1 MSAHHPPQPGVC
13 IAGTSHYLP
22 ERLLRNTDLE
32 KVMDT
37 TDEWIVQ
44 RTGIS
49 TRHICAENESVREMS
64 FVVLKDLLRETGTAP
79 GDLDLFILATVGSS
93 MNCPSTACQ
102 VLGDLAKEPGF
113 GPSQAGA
120 FDVTVACSGF
130 TYGVNMAHDLI
141 RGGHYRNVAVIGAE
155 KLSDFV
161 EYSTRGRGTS
171 ILFGDGA
178 GGVLLRATEDTS
190 KGVLAQIMRSDGTR
204 WNDLYIPLHEHDHPP
219 DQDPGELPIGKMRM
233 NGRGVFRFAVGT
245 FSDLIAETLDR
256 AGLNAEDVDY
266 YICHQSNVR
275 ILDAARDR
283 FGIPPEKMPVNI
295 DRVGNT
301 SAASVPIL
309 LDTMTRART
318 VHEGQRVMLVAFGGG
333 LTWTSSLWQ
342 L

>member
-1 MSAHHPPQPGVC
+1 MSSHQAQRGVR
-13 IAGTSHYLP
+13 IAGTAHYLP
-22 ERLLRNTDLE
+22 ERVLSNADLE

-49 TRHICAENESVREMS
+49 TRHICTDSESVREMS
-64 FVVLKDLLRETGTAP
+64 LRVLKDLLRGSGLAP
-79 GDLDLFILATVGSS
+79 GDLDLFILATVGSA

-102 VLGDLAKEPGF
+102 VLGDLAQDPEF
-113 GPSQAGA
+113 GASRAGA
-120 FDVTVACSGF
+120 FDITVACSGF
-130 TYGVNMAHDLI
+130 TYGVNLAHDLI
-141 RGGHYRNVAVIGAE
+141 RGGNYRNVVVIGAE

-161 EYSTRGRGTS
+161 EYSTRGRGTA

-178 GGVLLRATEDTS
+178 GGVLLRATDDAT
-190 KGVLAQIMRSDGTR
+190 KGVLAQTMRSDGTR

-219 DQDPGELPIGKMRM
+219 HQDPGDLPIGMMRM
-233 NGRGVFRFAVGT
+233 SGRAVFRFAVGT

-256 AGLNAEDVDY
+256 AGLTAEDVDH

-309 LDTMTRART
+309 LDTMMRGGKVR
-318 VHEGQRVMLVAFGGG
+318 EGQRVMLVAFGGG